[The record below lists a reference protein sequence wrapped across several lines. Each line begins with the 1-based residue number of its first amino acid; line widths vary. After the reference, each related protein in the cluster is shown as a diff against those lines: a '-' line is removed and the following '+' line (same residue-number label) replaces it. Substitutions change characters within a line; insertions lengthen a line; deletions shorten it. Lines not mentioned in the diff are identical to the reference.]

1 MKFLCIP
8 CDSPMKLQTVG
19 PPERGSLSVVY
30 ACPECGYEMA
40 MLTNAQETQ
49 MVRSLGVRIGPSAAA
64 AIASPGGGA
73 VAAEGAPSGAK
84 CPFSAMLSPQVTAS
98 EASVTGASMDA
109 VSWTPGALARLESIP
124 EMVRPMAKAGIE
136 MVAKESGQAVID
148 EATLTAARTRFG
160 M

>member
-1 MKFLCIP
+1 
-8 CDSPMKLQTVG
+8 
-19 PPERGSLSVVY
+19 
-30 ACPECGYEMA
+30 
-40 MLTNAQETQ
+40 
-49 MVRSLGVRIGPSAAA
+49 
-64 AIASPGGGA
+64 
-73 VAAEGAPSGAK
+73 
-84 CPFSAMLSPQVTAS
+84 
-98 EASVTGASMDA
+98 MDA